1 MVSHGGL
8 PMPCLVGLS
17 ACTLC
22 QPRVGGLCVRFWVPH
37 RYGMVS
43 HSGCLA
49 VRRWV
54 APWFIIIELMI
65 PVPYTLSASA
75 VRCVRFFGVGGYGM
89 VSLGGTLCVPVAVP
103 MVA

>member
-1 MVSHGGL
+1 
-8 PMPCLVGLS
+8 
-17 ACTLC
+17 
-22 QPRVGGLCVRFWVPH
+22 
-37 RYGMVS
+37 MVS

-54 APWFIIIELMI
+54 APLVHHHRTYD
-65 PVPYTLSASA
+65 PGPTHPSASA

-89 VSLGGTLCVPVAVP
+89 VSLGGTHCVPVAVP